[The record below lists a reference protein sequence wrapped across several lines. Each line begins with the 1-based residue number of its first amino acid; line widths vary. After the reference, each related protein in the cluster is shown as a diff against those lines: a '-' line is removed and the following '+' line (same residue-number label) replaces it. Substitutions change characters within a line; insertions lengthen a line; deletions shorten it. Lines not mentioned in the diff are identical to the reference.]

1 MQKLNNVHHITHE
14 TRNETTKEIRIY
26 SKLGKKANGTL
37 QNCEKQL
44 RKGSERTLGL
54 NASVRKY
61 SNKSNI

>member
-26 SKLGKKANGTL
+26 SKLGKKANGTP

-44 RKGSERTLGL
+44 RKGSERTPGL
-54 NASVRKY
+54 NACVRTY
-61 SNKSNI
+61 SNKSYI